1 MAREKI
7 LETKFCQ
14 ICGTEFQGI
23 KMAKF
28 CSDKCKE
35 QRKKELAIMNREKK
49 KAEAKKKKNSET
61 EWKAI
66 VRKCKEMGVSYGEAV
81 RRGLI

>member
-1 MAREKI
+1 MAEKKI

-23 KMAKF
+23 KLAKF

-35 QRKKELAIMNREKK
+35 QRKKDLAIMHREMQR
-49 KAEAKKKKNSET
+49 AEAKKKKTAKPSG
-61 EWKAI
+61 KQ
-66 VRKCKEMGVSYGEAV
+66 
-81 RRGLI
+81 

>member
-1 MAREKI
+1 MNPAVYNEVQREYDLKRQKAI
-7 LETKFCQ
+7 NE
-14 ICGTEFQGI
+14 
-23 KMAKF
+23 A
-28 CSDKCKE
+28 E
-35 QRKKELAIMNREKK
+35 QRKKDLAIMNREKK